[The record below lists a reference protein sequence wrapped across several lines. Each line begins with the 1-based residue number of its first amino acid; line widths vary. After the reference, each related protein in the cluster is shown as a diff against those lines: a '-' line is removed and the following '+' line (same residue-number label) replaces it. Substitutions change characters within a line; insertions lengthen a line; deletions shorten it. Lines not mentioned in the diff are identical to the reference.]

1 MPVIFCI
8 LHISVFI
15 QQSLNSYIFIHTFTI
30 TAAKTYKLV
39 GTVAKHLLSQINMH
53 LVHIYSITAPYH
65 FFQTY
70 DIQHI
75 GLNITKL
82 KMRKNPYE
90 LSIMVLQIQYRNR
103 QAIFSSMVNIYT
115 CPDIKPP
122 LIFKPDILF

>member
-15 QQSLNSYIFIHTFTI
+15 QQSLNRYTFIHTFTI

-39 GTVAKHLLSQINMH
+39 ALWQSTCCHKLICTS
-53 LVHIYSITAPYH
+53 SIFIQSPPLIISSK
-65 FFQTY
+65 TY

-90 LSIMVLQIQYRNR
+90 LSIMVLQIQYRNS

-122 LIFKPDILF
+122 LILKPDILF